1 MREYEQVDIK
11 RLTLLEN
18 NPRKISKEQMNKL
31 IVSLETDPDF
41 LLARPILVN
50 KTYKMIPI
58 DGNIRDL
65 RTEAILTVYAGNQ
78 RVQAAKKLKWKSIPC
93 IIEENLKDEV
103 MNRRVILDNK
113 SFGEFDYDILANEF
127 EIDMLL
133 ECGLELKDLGSFND
147 VVEQISPDSKA
158 KDDKKKSHECPSCGY
173 SF

>member
-1 MREYEQVDIK
+1 MRQFEQVDIK
-11 RLTLLEN
+11 KLTLLEN

-41 LLARPILVN
+41 LHARPILIN
-50 KTYKMIPI
+50 KLPDGKMI
-58 DGNIRDL
+58 
-65 RTEAILTVYAGNQ
+65 VYAGNQ

-93 IIEENLKDEV
+93 IVEDDLKEEV
-103 MNRRVILDNK
+103 MNRRIILDNK

-173 SF
+173 MF